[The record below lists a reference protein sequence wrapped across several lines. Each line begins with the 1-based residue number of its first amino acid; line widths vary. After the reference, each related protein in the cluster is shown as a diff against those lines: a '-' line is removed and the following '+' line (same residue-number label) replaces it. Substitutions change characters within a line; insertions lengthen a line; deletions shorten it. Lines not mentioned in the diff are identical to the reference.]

1 MLNNGEKS
9 LRSILGFLDLLGMM
23 SRLSQEL
30 TQEQNQSGQL
40 MDSTMK
46 AFLLKFSGALTS
58 DKKPVQ
64 RMRGRFGLLMFAC
77 VLVGCASDPQTES
90 ASSSSPKY
98 PQHSAGSSDSSPSLF
113 SALLGE
119 SVEPQ
124 APAGT
129 AQTPLLP
136 RLSIDVDQKP
146 ATVHQTIEAVALDV
160 GIVAFQPL
168 MSSLQRAQSP
178 LVRKAEARY
187 LPYVLKQTLERTS
200 RWGVV
205 RVMPG
210 QHGSAELN
218 VEGELLVSDGERL
231 VLRIKARDSA
241 ERLWLDRE
249 YRMAVSERAY
259 EKLGQEPFQ
268 AMFNRIEAD
277 LYQAYSLLD
286 RAQQNQLSSLAVL
299 TYGDRLLPDGFSR
312 YYQKSAQGVSV
323 LQGLPAESD
332 PMYRRVQQLRR
343 YEYFFVDTA
352 DEQYQSLF
360 ASMQRTYHHWRQ
372 YSRELVVYMRDYQA
386 RQAGQSS
393 GYRRGSL
400 AAMNEVYS
408 DYEWFRMQERYLKE
422 LSSGFNNQVLPTVL
436 NLDDQVVHLEG
447 GYDDQYQQWQQ
458 ILSEI
463 YQLEH
468 GVN

>member
-1 MLNNGEKS
+1 MQQIK
-9 LRSILGFLDLLGMM
+9 
-23 SRLSQEL
+23 SRLVKWRQARMSVTRFMAVFQKPLILVVLSLMLVACVNEP
-30 TQEQNQSGQL
+30 QVDKNQSG
-40 MDSTMK
+40 SS
-46 AFLLKFSGALTS
+46 AY
-58 DKKPVQ
+58 P
-64 RMRGRFGLLMFAC
+64 
-77 VLVGCASDPQTES
+77 TES
-90 ASSSSPKY
+90 PAYPREPSS
-98 PQHSAGSSDSSPSLF
+98 
-113 SALLGE
+113 
-119 SVEPQ
+119 
-124 APAGT
+124 GT
-129 AQTPLLP
+129 AQSSVGLFAALMGETDETPEQMGTAQIPLLP
-136 RLSIDVDQKP
+136 RQAIEISRVPAIAVQKINAAP
-146 ATVHQTIEAVALDV
+146 LDV

-187 LPYVLKQTLERTS
+187 LPYVLKQTLESAS

-218 VEGELLVSDGERL
+218 VEGVLLVSDGERL
-231 VLRIKARDSA
+231 VLRIKVTDSA
-241 ERLWLDRE
+241 DRLWLDRE
-249 YRMAVSERAY
+249 YRMAVSPRAY
-259 EKLGQEPFQ
+259 EKVGREPFQ
-268 AMFNRIEAD
+268 PLFDRIETD
-277 LYQAYSLLD
+277 LYAAYTLLTND
-286 RAQQNQLSSLAVL
+286 QRNQLSSLAVL
-299 TYGDRLLPDGFSR
+299 TYGDRLLPEGFSR
-312 YYQKSAQGVSV
+312 YYQYDANGVA
-323 LQGLPAESD
+323 LLKGLPAESD

-386 RQAGQSS
+386 RQAGQAS

-447 GYDDQYQQWQQ
+447 GYDDQYQQWQR

-463 YQLEH
+463 YRLERSA
-468 GVN
+468 N

>member
-1 MLNNGEKS
+1 MLNNDGR
-9 LRSILGFLDLLGMM
+9 LHRRFLLLGGLCMQWVVKTKNVM
-23 SRLSQEL
+23 GLNAPTSVVIR
-30 TQEQNQSGQL
+30 GV
-40 MDSTMK
+40 K
-46 AFLLKFSGALTS
+46 AVAAATSITVTRTRILWALGAL
-58 DKKPVQ
+58 V
-64 RMRGRFGLLMFAC
+64 FGLS
-77 VLVGCASDPQTES
+77 GCASDPHPLDTS
-90 ASSSSPKY
+90 ASSPNY
-98 PQHSAGSSDSSPSLF
+98 PPISGEDSAGSSPSLF
-113 SALLGE
+113 AALLGE
-119 SVEPQ
+119 SAESANAVGVEK
-124 APAGT
+124 
-129 AQTPLLP
+129 TPLLS
-136 RLSIDVDQKP
+136 RVAVEVSHNSNVVVENLDKP
-146 ATVHQTIEAVALDV
+146 LLDV
-160 GIVAFQPL
+160 GIIAFQPL
-168 MSSLQRAQSP
+168 MSSLARAQSP

-187 LPYVLKQTLERTS
+187 LPYVLKQTLERS
-200 RWGVV
+200 KSWGVV

-218 VEGELLVSDGERL
+218 VEGVLLASDGERL
-231 VLRIKARDSA
+231 VLRIRASDSA
-241 ERLWLDRE
+241 GRLWVDRE
-249 YRMAVSERAY
+249 YRMTVSEQAY
-259 EKLGQEPFQ
+259 ETVGREPFQ
-268 AMFNRIEAD
+268 ALFRRIEAD
-277 LYQAYSLLD
+277 LYQAYGLLTD
-286 RAQQNQLSSLAVL
+286 SQGRQLSSLALL

-312 YYQKSAQGVSV
+312 YYQSDALGVLN
-323 LQGLPAESD
+323 LQGLPAATD
-332 PMYRRVQQLRR
+332 PMVRRVQQLRR

-447 GYDDQYQQWQQ
+447 GYDDQYQQWQS

-463 YQLEH
+463 YQLER
-468 GVN
+468 GDY

>member
-1 MLNNGEKS
+1 MDQVKSKLVELWSSMMSMTKTKARFLAPLSFIVLSLVLAGCANDPRAEKS
-9 LRSILGFLDLLGMM
+9 
-23 SRLSQEL
+23 
-30 TQEQNQSGQL
+30 
-40 MDSTMK
+40 
-46 AFLLKFSGALTS
+46 A
-58 DKKPVQ
+58 V
-64 RMRGRFGLLMFAC
+64 
-77 VLVGCASDPQTES
+77 
-90 ASSSSPKY
+90 SSPAY
-98 PQHSAGSSDSSPSLF
+98 PPESPVYPREPSSGSPESGVGLF
-113 SALLGE
+113 AALMGE
-119 SVEPQ
+119 TSETPELI
-124 APAGT
+124 GT
-129 AQTPLLP
+129 AQAPLLP
-136 RLSIDVDQKP
+136 RQSIEINRAPAHAVQKIDATLLS
-146 ATVHQTIEAVALDV
+146 V
-160 GIVAFQPL
+160 GIIAFQPL

-187 LPYVLKQTLERTS
+187 LPYVLKQTLENTS
-200 RWGVV
+200 RWDVV

-218 VEGELLVSDGERL
+218 VEGILLVSDGERL
-231 VLRIKARDSA
+231 VLQIKVKDSA
-241 ERLWLDRE
+241 GRLWLDRE
-249 YRMAVSERAY
+249 YRMAVSPQAY
-259 EKLGQEPFQ
+259 EKMGREPFQ
-268 AMFNRIEAD
+268 PLFDRIEAD
-277 LYQAYSLLD
+277 LYTAYTLLTND
-286 RAQQNQLSSLAVL
+286 QRNQLSALSVL
-299 TYGDRLLPDGFSR
+299 TYGDRLLPEGFSR
-312 YYQKSAQGVSV
+312 YYQYDANGVA
-323 LQGLPAESD
+323 LLKGLPAESD

-386 RQAGQSS
+386 RQAGRAS

-447 GYDDQYQQWQQ
+447 GYDDQYQQWQR

-463 YQLEH
+463 YRLER
-468 GVN
+468 GAN